1 MKLTDVKQY
10 ETSVVLLRKAVL
22 GPCTGAC
29 KGCERAERGTVE
41 KCTPA
46 GAGRRVKAENTARN
60 DNTR

>member
-1 MKLTDVKQY
+1 MKSALF
-10 ETSVVLLRKAVL
+10 LLRKIMTR
-22 GPCTGAC
+22 CHRTGAC
-29 KGCERAERGTVE
+29 EVFERAERGAVE